1 MTTWQ
6 KARPL
11 AVAMLCGG
19 ALMGALSA
27 HAVVNPP
34 IRMAHGI
41 EYMSGGIGSDE
52 SKLMET
58 VSPRWAATLEFT
70 VKDGKAADFASDVR
84 VTVRD
89 SGGNAV
95 LDQVTSNGPFLL
107 ARLDPGRYEVEATLG
122 GQTLKQPLTVM
133 VGAAAKATFV
143 WPAGTDM
150 ASRGTRAPS

>member
-1 MTTWQ
+1 MTTWH
-6 KARPL
+6 KVRPF

-27 HAVVNPP
+27 QATVNPP
-34 IRMAHGI
+34 IRMVHGI

-52 SKLMET
+52 AKLMET
-58 VSPRWAATLEFT
+58 VAPRWAATLEFA
-70 VKDGKAADFASDVR
+70 VKDGKSADFASDVR

-107 ARLDPGRYEVEATLG
+107 ARLEPGRYEVEATLG

-133 VGAAAKATFV
+133 AGAAAKATFV

-150 ASRGTRAPS
+150 ASRSTRAPS

>member
-34 IRMAHGI
+34 IRMTHGV

-52 SKLMET
+52 AKLMET
-58 VSPRWAATLEFT
+58 VSPRWAATLEFA
-70 VKDGKAADFASDVR
+70 VKDGKAADFAADVR

-89 SGGNAV
+89 GSGNAV
-95 LDQVTSNGPFLL
+95 LDQVTANGPFLL
-107 ARLDPGRYEVEATLG
+107 ARLEPGRYEVEATLG

-133 VGAAAKATFV
+133 AGGAAKLNFL

-150 ASRGTRAPS
+150 ASRSTRAPS